1 MCGCVS
7 CVCSVGVCRGTSV
20 AYLHLD
26 EALGRCCV
34 CSVCVRGDYCL
45 VYVGWST
52 SVAYL
57 RHGFV
62 EAEDVPFN
70 GELIGHAPREYA

>member
-1 MCGCVS
+1 M
-7 CVCSVGVCRGTSV
+7 
-20 AYLHLD
+20 
-26 EALGRCCV
+26 
-34 CSVCVRGDYCL
+34 CVRC
-45 VYVGWST
+45 VTIVEWST

-62 EAEDVPFN
+62 EAKDVPFD